1 MNLIYMERSYGRYGG
16 ISSGVGEIDATL
28 FAMLL
33 TITAD
38 ADKSEEAKEFL
49 YDIDGEWEYEKGV
62 FSRQRGCLF
71 AFDYL
76 LEGDGGD
83 DPVGNVRDVIR
94 SLKNKGYFAEMWE
107 EGYFA
112 IAVPGK
118 KVEAEAAMGR
128 LAFCGDDEGW

>member
-1 MNLIYMERSYGRYGG
+1 MNLIYMERSYGRYGST
-16 ISSGVGEIDATL
+16 SSAIAEIDATM

-33 TITAD
+33 TLVAD
-38 ADKSEEAKEFL
+38 QSEEAKEFL
-49 YDIDGEWEYEKGV
+49 HEVDSLWEDEDT
-62 FSRQRGCLF
+62 FTRQRGPLF
-71 AFDYL
+71 AFDVL

-83 DPVGNVRDVIR
+83 DPVGNVREVIR
-94 SLKNKGYFAEMWE
+94 SLKNKGYFAEMYE

-128 LAFCGDDEGW
+128 LAFCGDDEEEW